1 MDENELKRMSPA
13 FINRFMVIY
22 LDDQLNEMNEKKIL
36 SLIQILLKKKNIK
49 EKKKKNRKRNGS
61 F

>member
-1 MDENELKRMSPA
+1 
-13 FINRFMVIY
+13 MVIY